1 MNLTPTNI
9 NPAINMIHCLV
20 IDDEPLAQEVLINYI
35 DRFQELE
42 YVGVCKNS
50 LDAFAILHQQ
60 QIDLMFLDIKMP
72 SINGLDFLRSLKNP
86 LAVIFTTAF
95 ANHAVEGFELDAVDY
110 LLKPITFERF
120 QKSINK
126 FLKIQTI
133 EQQQSR
139 NYSYFKVSGRL
150 VKILHA
156 DLLYAHS
163 IKDYVQLCTPNKNYL
178 THMTMKYLC
187 QLLPTDTF
195 IQVHRSY
202 LINKNFINV
211 VGRSALKIGD
221 EDIPIGDNYK
231 VNLDSLT

>member
-1 MNLTPTNI
+1 
-9 NPAINMIHCLV
+9 MIRCLIV
-20 IDDEPLAQEVLINYI
+20 DDEPLAQDVLVNCIKRI
-35 DRFQELE
+35 AELE
-42 YVGVCKNS
+42 CIGACTNA
-50 LDAFAILHQQ
+50 LDAFTVLHQK

-72 SINGLDFLRSLKNP
+72 GINGLDFLRSLKNP
-86 LAVIFTTAF
+86 PAVIFTTAF

-150 VKILHA
+150 VKIVHA

-163 IKDYVQLCTPNKNYL
+163 VKDYVQLCTPNKNFL
-178 THMTMKYLC
+178 THMTMKCLC
-187 QLLPTDTF
+187 GLLPADTF
-195 IQVHRSY
+195 IRVHRSY
-202 LINKNFINV
+202 LVNKNYINA
-211 VGRSALKIGD
+211 VGRSAIKIGD

-231 VNLDSLT
+231 VNLDNLA